1 MTRETLTPNKAMS
14 SKIVLL
20 ALAVALFVLSP
31 FKLMSQ
37 SEQAMASTCVKE
49 VMACC
54 IKESDATS
62 TATGSQTPAGNP
74 TRGLSPERA
83 ALEAVS
89 ENCCCC
95 SEAPVIPGNLEAGT
109 TPPSQNT
116 KFVSIKSSLPL
127 AVAGLSNL
135 TPPSN
140 FSGDRAIKPLMRSP
154 KLPIYL
160 QTRQLLI

>member
-1 MTRETLTPNKAMS
+1 MTRETLTPNKAMG
-14 SKIVLL
+14 SKLVLL

-31 FKLMSQ
+31 FKLISQ
-37 SEQAMASTCVKE
+37 AEQAMASTCVKE
-49 VMACC
+49 AMACC
-54 IKESDATS
+54 IKEADAAGAAAS
-62 TATGSQTPAGNP
+62 SQAPAANP
-74 TRGLSPERA
+74 PRALSVERA

-127 AVAGLSNL
+127 AIAGMSNL
-135 TPPSN
+135 TPPVGFDANRS
-140 FSGDRAIKPLMRSP
+140 IKPLTRSP

>member
-1 MTRETLTPNKAMS
+1 MTRETLTPKKAMS
-14 SKIVLL
+14 SRLVLL
-20 ALAVALFVLSP
+20 ALAIALFVLSP

-37 SEQAMASTCVKE
+37 AEQAMASTCVKE
-49 VMACC
+49 AMACC
-54 IKESDATS
+54 IKEVDATS
-62 TATGSQTPAGNP
+62 PAAGSQTPAGSP
-74 TRGLSPERA
+74 ARALSPERA

-135 TPPSN
+135 APPPDW
-140 FSGDRAIKPLMRSP
+140 SGDRAIKPLMRSP